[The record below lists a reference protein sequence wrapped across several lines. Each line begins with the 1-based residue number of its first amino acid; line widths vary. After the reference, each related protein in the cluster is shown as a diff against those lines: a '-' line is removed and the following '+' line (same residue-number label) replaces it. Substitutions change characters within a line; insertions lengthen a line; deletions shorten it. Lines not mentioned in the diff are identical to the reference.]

1 MFKANAKY
9 IILGVLVL
17 MLIGAGY
24 VNYKFSADT
33 KSADVA
39 DVDAGVI
46 SDADSTEIPGTQ
58 LPSAAATGKAT
69 ATAKATASA
78 KATATPEKGATIDS
92 IIGASG
98 SFFASFREQREST
111 RDKEIEYLDS
121 IINDKNADAESKKD
135 AQDQKIEITKQ
146 MEQELTV
153 EGLIRAKGFSDAVV
167 TIHSGSV
174 NVVVKAESLTNAQ
187 AAQILDIVRRETG
200 ESAENIKIIPNG

>member
-46 SDADSTEIPGTQ
+46 SDADSTEIPGTEQ
-58 LPSAAATGKAT
+58 PSAEATGKAT
-69 ATAKATASA
+69 ATAAASA
-78 KATATPEKGATIDS
+78 RATATPDKGATIDS

-135 AQDQKIEITKQ
+135 AQDQKIEITRQ

>member
-1 MFKANAKY
+1 MRSTSY
-9 IILGVLVL
+9 WVCS
-17 MLIGAGY
+17 Y

-58 LPSAAATGKAT
+58 QPSATATGKAT
-69 ATAKATASA
+69 ATAR
-78 KATATPEKGATIDS
+78 ATATPEKGATIDS

-135 AQDQKIEITKQ
+135 AQDQKIEIARQ

>member
-58 LPSAAATGKAT
+58 QPSAAATGKAT
-69 ATAKATASA
+69 ATAAASA
-78 KATATPEKGATIDS
+78 RATATPDKGATIDS

-135 AQDQKIEITKQ
+135 AQDQKIEITRQ